1 MMLKSIG
8 FVAAMALAMP
18 FAAYAAEPNDAQI
31 AHIAYTAGR
40 IDVTAGQQ
48 ALKKSK
54 NKEVRS
60 FAEEMV
66 RDHAAVNK
74 QAIALVTKL
83 KVTPEDN
90 ATSKALSADA
100 ATKLKAYAALNGKAF
115 DKAYIDNEVAFH
127 KTVNGA
133 LASTL
138 IPNAQNAEL
147 KALLETGLKVFTEHQ
162 THAEQIAKD
171 VK

>member
-1 MMLKSIG
+1 MKYIG
-8 FVAAMALAMP
+8 VLAALAFAMP
-18 FAAYAAEPNDAQI
+18 VTANAADLNDAQI
-31 AHIAYTAGR
+31 AHIAYTAGE
-40 IDVTAGQQ
+40 IDVAAGKL

-54 NKEVRS
+54 NKEIRS

-74 QAIALVTKL
+74 QALALVTKL

-100 ATKLKAYAALNGKAF
+100 ATKLKAYTALDGKAF
-115 DKAYIDNEVAFH
+115 DRAYIDNEVAFH

-133 LASTL
+133 LSSTL
-138 IPNAQNAEL
+138 IPDAQNPEL

-162 THAEQIAKD
+162 AHAEHVAME